1 MPRAR
6 TGDETERD
14 ICLSALYQRWSSRVL
29 RRARLILQDDD
40 LAKDVLQEVFLRAL
54 CAGFAF
60 RDDPQ
65 ALGWLYRVTTNL
77 CLNHRRNGARR
88 GALAQAFF
96 ATLPEAPESGLDDM
110 VFVRT
115 LLERTPPDLSDI
127 AGYYYFHGM
136 THDEIA
142 GATGLKRR
150 TVCNRLEA
158 FRTQAACALA

>member
-6 TGDETERD
+6 TSDESERE
-14 ICLSALYQRWSSRVL
+14 IGLSALYQRWSSRVL

-40 LAKDVLQEVFLRAL
+40 LAKDVRQEVFLRAL
-54 CAGFAF
+54 CAGFTF

-65 ALGWLYRVTTNL
+65 ALSWLYRVTTNL

-88 GALAQAFF
+88 GALTQAFF
-96 ATLPEAPESGLDDM
+96 GALPEPSENASDDM
-110 VFVRT
+110 LIVRT
-115 LLERTPPDLSDI
+115 LLDRTSPDLSDI

-142 GATGLKRR
+142 GATGLRRR